1 MGAVTYPDAKVVEFV
16 NSRMIPIQLRAD
28 TKPYA
33 ADFNIKWTPTVIV
46 LDEEGK
52 EHSRTV
58 GFLPPEEFV
67 PSLLLGIVKVHF
79 DLNRFSE
86 ALATAEQCITEYPK
100 SRATPEAMYLKGVA
114 GYKSTHD
121 PKYLKAA
128 YQKLQAEYPA
138 SEWTERAQP
147 YSLLP

>member
-1 MGAVTYPDAKVVEFV
+1 MGAVTYPDSKVAGFV
-16 NSRMIPIQLRAD
+16 NDRMIPIQLLAD
-28 TKPYA
+28 AKPYA
-33 ADFNIKWTPTVIV
+33 DDFNVKWTPTVIV
-46 LDEEGK
+46 LDEDGK

-67 PSLLLGIVKVHF
+67 PSLLLGIIKAHF
-79 DLNRFSE
+79 DLNHFSE
-86 ALATAEQCITEYPK
+86 TLTDAEKLIADYPK
-100 SRATPEAMYLKGVA
+100 SRATPEAIYLQGVA

-121 PKYLKAA
+121 PKHLKAA

-147 YSLLP
+147 YNLLP